1 MKQQIQLRRREAVD
15 GVELPADLPPL
26 LQRLYASRGVRSA
39 QELERS
45 VKGMLPWMQLT
56 GVEKAVEMLHDAF
69 QKGLHIVVVGDFD
82 ADGAHQH
89 RAQRVGPARAGLRQR
104 LLSGAEP
111 L

>member
-45 VKGMLPWMQLT
+45 VKGMLPWTQLT

-82 ADGAHQH
+82 GKSQSRRLGLTIASA
-89 RAQRVGPARAGLRQR
+89 AGSVSPGRW
-104 LLSGAEP
+104 
-111 L
+111 